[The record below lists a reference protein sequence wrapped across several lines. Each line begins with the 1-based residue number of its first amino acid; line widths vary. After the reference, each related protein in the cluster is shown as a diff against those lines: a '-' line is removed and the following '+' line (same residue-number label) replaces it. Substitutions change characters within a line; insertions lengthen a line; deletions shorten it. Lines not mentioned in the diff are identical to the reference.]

1 MDPWVGKIL
10 YRREWRPTPIFLPRK
25 LHGQRSQVGYNP
37 WGHRE
42 PDMTEQLSLH
52 TKDVQKS
59 STEKPTMKQHKA
71 VLKVKPS
78 LKAFIK

>member
-1 MDPWVGKIL
+1 MDPWVGKIP

-25 LHGQRSQVGYNP
+25 SHGQRSQAGYNL

-42 PDMTEQLSLH
+42 PDMTERLSLH
-52 TKDVQKS
+52 TKDVEKS
-59 STEKPTMKQHKA
+59 STEKPTIKQHKA
-71 VLKVKPS
+71 VLKIEPS